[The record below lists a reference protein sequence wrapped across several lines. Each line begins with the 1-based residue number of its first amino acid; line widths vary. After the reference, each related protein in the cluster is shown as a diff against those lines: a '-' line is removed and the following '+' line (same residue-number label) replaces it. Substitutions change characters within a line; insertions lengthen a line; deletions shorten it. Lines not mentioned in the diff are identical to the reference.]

1 MKMDK
6 TDKSI
11 LNLLQKNARTTNK
24 ELAQEL
30 GLSTTPIFE
39 RVKKLEKNGVIKNYV
54 ALVDNKKVDKKL
66 IAFVSIEL
74 MRHNKG
80 QLMNFENSIS
90 RLKEVMECFHIAG
103 STDYILKIAVAD
115 MEEYHKFLTD
125 RLSAIE
131 NIASIDSSFV
141 LTEVKRETAFAV

>member
-54 ALVDNKKVDKKL
+54 ALVDNKKVDK
-66 IAFVSIEL
+66 I
-74 MRHNKG
+74 
-80 QLMNFENSIS
+80 
-90 RLKEVMECFHIAG
+90 HIANNF
-103 STDYILKIAVAD
+103 SNT
-115 MEEYHKFLTD
+115 HKHKGKNTHTHTHTH
-125 RLSAIE
+125 AKQ
-131 NIASIDSSFV
+131 
-141 LTEVKRETAFAV
+141 T